1 MTRRGDGFML
11 EGLAIGGSIR
21 QLPLEP
27 LDLLPKG
34 LPDLSRTPRLVE
46 TPYLCPAC
54 HRCKTMEIVFPFWH
68 CLQCHARLI
77 PADLLPRWPAY
88 EPHADGSLFAAVA

>member
-1 MTRRGDGFML
+1 ML
-11 EGLAIGGSIR
+11 EGLVFGGSVR

-27 LDLLPKG
+27 LDLPPKG
-34 LPDLSRTPRLVE
+34 LPDVSRAPRLVE

-54 HRCKTMEIVFPFWH
+54 RRCKTMEIVFPFWH

-77 PADLLPRWPAY
+77 PADLPLHCPVDESAR
-88 EPHADGSLFAAVA
+88 